1 MSPAA
6 RAWLR
11 RLARSTHRDAL
22 VLRGSLLTCQW
33 CPERPAPDD
42 VDLVQRAPFDALA
55 DAQRIVDVAALDV
68 NDGVVFAVRAA
79 ACQVIWAES
88 SAPGV
93 RVWIPCDE
101 EVLRIDAASGDPIDP
116 PPLLTVLD
124 GVGAAVM
131 GVRPETMLTWKVH
144 GLVEFGRGQWRAK
157 DLVDAW
163 LLATRLTHDEDA
175 LRRALRLAFES
186 RFTPLEAARALL
198 YDDTWGLG
206 RSSRRKWRTWLA
218 RRSVGLPTDFTA
230 VRDALRAAMRP
241 RFEALGIVTAP

>member
-11 RLARSTHRDAL
+11 RLARSPHRDAL

-42 VDLVQRAPFDALA
+42 VDLVQRAPFDALT
-55 DAQRIVDVAALDV
+55 DAQRIVDVAALDAS
-68 NDGVVFAVRAA
+68 DGVVFTVREA

-93 RVWIPCDE
+93 RVWIPCGE

-116 PPLLTVLD
+116 SPELTVLD

-131 GVRPETMLTWKVH
+131 GVRPETMLAWKVH

-163 LLATRLTHDEDA
+163 LLATRIAHDEDA

-186 RFTPLEAARALL
+186 RATPLDAARALL
-198 YDDTWGLG
+198 SAATWGPG
-206 RSSRRKWRTWLA
+206 RSSR
-218 RRSVGLPTDFTA
+218 LPTDFFA

-241 RFEALGIVTAP
+241 RFEALGLVTAP